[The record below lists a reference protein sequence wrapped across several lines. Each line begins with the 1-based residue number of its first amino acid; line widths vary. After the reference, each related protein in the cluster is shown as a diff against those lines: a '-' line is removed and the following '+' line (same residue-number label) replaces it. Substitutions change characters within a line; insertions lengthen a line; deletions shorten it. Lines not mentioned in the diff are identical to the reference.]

1 MTKAENDYQ
10 YTLHN
15 RIIDLEAENR
25 RLNFIIEDYNQQ
37 FSLQG
42 VSHRRELL
50 IATLYG
56 WQDYKDQGISIED
69 YVEEIESNL

>member
-42 VSHRRELL
+42 VSHQRELL
-50 IATLYG
+50 PN
-56 WQDYKDQGISIED
+56 EC
-69 YVEEIESNL
+69 VEHWDKPYYCKSKLGRCKKCS